1 MKRFLVALCL
11 VVFLPLLTSA
21 YTLVLKDGRRI
32 EVREQYR
39 IVKDIAVFTL
49 ADNTRFSLSLE
60 KINIEETE
68 LANGLTAGL
77 FLKNTSTP
85 PKETD
90 STTNSSN
97 KEDNPIVTS
106 RATAHKITNSDFDK
120 YRIRREETNKDAAER
135 AAAKAASNPVV
146 NNPLANPALITGVVA
161 NPAIPPSPQA
171 IAQTAFDA
179 DLAQYREEQKNKEI
193 YWRTRARTLLTQMRV
208 EEEQLAMLR
217 SQLENTRQQPTSSSV
232 SVYTPPP
239 VYPYPGVTIGRIP
252 IGIGGPRSTGGAG
265 NVIVVNNQNQT
276 NLTASLQDKIIQLEL
291 QHQATLIMYDEMRED
306 ARHDGALPGWLR

>member
-1 MKRFLVALCL
+1 MKRFLVAFCV

-21 YTLVLKDGRRI
+21 YTLVLKDGRRLEI
-32 EVREQYR
+32 REQYR

-60 KINIEETE
+60 KINIAETE

-77 FLKNTSTP
+77 FLKNTSAP
-85 PKETD
+85 SKETD
-90 STTNSSN
+90 NTT
-97 KEDNPIVTS
+97 KADDNPITAS
-106 RATAHKITNSDFDK
+106 RATSHKITNSDFDK
-120 YRIRREETNKDAAER
+120 YRIRREETNKDATER
-135 AAAKAASNPVV
+135 AAAKVASN
-146 NNPLANPALITGVVA
+146 LAANPAA
-161 NPAIPPSPQA
+161 NPNLTGAVVNPVNPAVSAQTA
-171 IAQTAFDA
+171 AQTAFDA

-208 EEEQLAMLR
+208 EEEQLALLR
-217 SQLENTRQQPTSSSV
+217 GQLENTRQQPTSSV

-252 IGIGGPRSTGGAG
+252 IGLGGPRSTGGAG
-265 NVIVVNNQNQT
+265 NVIVVNNQNQN
-276 NLTASLQDKIIQLEL
+276 NLSASLQDKIIQLEL
-291 QHQATLIMYDEMRED
+291 QYQATLILYDEMRED